1 MVKILLQG
9 KSGRAYC
16 ILSKGVPLLLK
27 TSEGVV
33 EPTDPVSYRL
43 IKTKALDYTSL
54 TYNGKLQI
62 CALLS
67 LMFRLEPE
75 TNKK

>member
-1 MVKILLQG
+1 MSVTEASLLSGKILLQG

-33 EPTDPVSYRL
+33 EPTDPV
-43 IKTKALDYTSL
+43 
-54 TYNGKLQI
+54 KLQAYKNKSI
-62 CALLS
+62 
-67 LMFRLEPE
+67 RLHFTHIQWKTPNPCI
-75 TNKK
+75 T